1 MHQELKLLGLF
12 IGVSLLLPG
21 PQRTQV
27 VVSIFPDFGLPGKRE
42 FSRNSQAFP
51 GISREIYAPY
61 DSSFSSIHLYHN
73 LYTNTYLTSLGDD
86 KAKVTRYVH

>member
-1 MHQELKLLGLF
+1 MLYIRFPEVRTLHQITAHL
-12 IGVSLLLPG
+12 
-21 PQRTQV
+21 

-73 LYTNTYLTSLGDD
+73 LYTNTFLKSLGDD
-86 KAKVTRYVH
+86 KAKVTQYMH